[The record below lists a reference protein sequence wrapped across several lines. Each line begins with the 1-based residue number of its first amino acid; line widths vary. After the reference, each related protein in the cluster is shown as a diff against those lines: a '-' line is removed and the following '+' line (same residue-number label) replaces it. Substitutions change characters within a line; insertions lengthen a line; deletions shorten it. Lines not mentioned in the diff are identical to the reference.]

1 MNKRAVRVFSPAT
14 DILNY
19 EFSYNPEETAFL
31 KRSMKR
37 RSTISIDDLRRIAL
51 WKLDRVLNV
60 PAATLVLLASI
71 SSEKGIK
78 EDASLSKK
86 AITSLVACDGVG
98 YPMASAFLKFLRP
111 DVFSIIDV
119 RAYRALTGKSIHYN
133 QYTLALYLAY
143 VRKIREIA
151 IATGRPFSEV
161 DEQLYCFDKEHNG
174 PI

>member
-1 MNKRAVRVFSPAT
+1 VFRPAT

-31 KRSMKR
+31 KRSMKSR
-37 RSTISIDDLRRIAL
+37 ASVSIDDLRRIAL

-60 PAATLVLLASI
+60 PAATRVLLASI
-71 SSEKGIK
+71 SSAKDIK

-86 AITSLVACDGVG
+86 AITSLVACEGVG

-111 DVFSIIDV
+111 DVFPIIDV
-119 RAYRALTGKSIHYN
+119 RAYRALTGKSLRYD

-151 IATGRPFSEV
+151 MATGRPFSQV
-161 DEQLYCFDKEHNG
+161 DEQLYCFDKERNG
-174 PI
+174 AI